1 MSEEDSSRDA
11 TMRHRLPKFFVLA
24 FALAVPFWVLG
35 AYTTLNLLPGL
46 PIAALATFS
55 PALAGTILVYAE
67 DGGAGVAAFLRRSL
81 DFGRIKSKVWYV
93 PVLLLMPAIMTAS
106 FGVARLSGV
115 PVPLPRIA
123 LVPTV
128 ILGVVFFVA
137 ALGEELGWSG
147 YATDPMQA
155 RWGALGAA
163 IILGGIW
170 VVYHYL
176 GLVEVGRSTTWIE
189 WWALNTLALRVIIVW
204 LYDNTGRSVFATA
217 LFHMTINVTWQLY
230 PVNGSFFDP
239 RLTGL
244 ITAAVAVVVVIVYG
258 PRTLRRRDRVSR
270 SQREAPPLE

>member
-1 MSEEDSSRDA
+1 
-11 TMRHRLPKFFVLA
+11 MRHRLPKFFLLA

-81 DFGRIKSKVWYV
+81 DFGRIKSKVWYA
-93 PVLLLMPAIMTAS
+93 PVLLLMPAIMVAS